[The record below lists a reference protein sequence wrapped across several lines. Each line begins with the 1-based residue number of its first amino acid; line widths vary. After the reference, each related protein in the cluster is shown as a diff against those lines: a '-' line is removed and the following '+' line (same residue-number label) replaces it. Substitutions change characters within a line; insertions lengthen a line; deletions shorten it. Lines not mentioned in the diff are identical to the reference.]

1 MQSDNA
7 VELLGLADRMIVDDL
22 KQLCEYFLERL
33 VSSSYLSLI
42 SDAQS
47 DNNED
52 VADACENTVALLEV
66 FIVLLYVMV
75 VDANKSL

>member
-1 MQSDNA
+1 
-7 VELLGLADRMIVDDL
+7 MIVDDL

-42 SDAQS
+42 ADAQL

-66 FIVLLYVMV
+66 SSPFPYFHFVMRV
-75 VDANKSL
+75 KD

>member
-1 MQSDNA
+1 MHSDNA
-7 VELLGLADRMIVDDL
+7 VELLGLADRMMVDDL

-42 SDAQS
+42 ADAKL
-47 DNNED
+47 DDNED

-66 FIVLLYVMV
+66 ILYFV
-75 VDANKSL
+75 VSHSH